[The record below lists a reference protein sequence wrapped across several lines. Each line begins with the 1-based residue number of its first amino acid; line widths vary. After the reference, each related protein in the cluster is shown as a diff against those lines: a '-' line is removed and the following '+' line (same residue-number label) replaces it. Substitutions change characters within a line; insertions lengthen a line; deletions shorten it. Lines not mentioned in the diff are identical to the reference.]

1 MLTTLLNVVWL
12 VFGGAIMALL
22 WVLAG
27 VIMAITIIGLP
38 WARACFVIAGYTLWP
53 FGRELISRK
62 VLTGR
67 DDLGTGTLGVIGNI
81 LWFVLAG
88 IWLAASHLGAAI
100 ALAITL
106 IGIPF
111 AWGHLKIAAAS
122 LFPVGKTVVTTE
134 EAAEA
139 RRRAAV
145 AAVDG
150 YRA

>member
-1 MLTTLLNVVWL
+1 MLITLLNVIWL
-12 VFGGAIMALL
+12 IFGGAITALL
-22 WVLAG
+22 WVVAG
-27 VIMAITIIGLP
+27 AIMAITIIGLP
-38 WARACFVIAGYTLWP
+38 WARSCFVIAGYVLWP

-62 VLTGR
+62 LLTGE
-67 DDLGTGTLGVIGNI
+67 DDLGTGTLGLLGNT

-88 IWLAASHLGAAI
+88 IWLALSHVGTAI
-100 ALAITL
+100 AFAVTL

-111 AWGHLKIAAAS
+111 AWGHLKIAGAS
-122 LFPVGKTVVTTE
+122 LAPIGKTVVTTE

>member
-1 MLTTLLNVVWL
+1 VLITLLNVIWL
-12 VFGGAIMALL
+12 IFGGAIMALL

-27 VIMAITIIGLP
+27 VIMAITIIGIP
-38 WARACFVIAGYTLWP
+38 WAPACFVVAGYTLWP

-62 VLTGR
+62 VLTDQ
-67 DDLGTGTLGVIGNI
+67 DDVGTGTLGLIGNI

-88 IWLAASHLGAAI
+88 IWLALSHVGTAI
-100 ALAITL
+100 AFAITL
-106 IGIPF
+106 VGIPF

-122 LFPVGKTVVTTE
+122 LAPIGKTVVTTE

-139 RRRAAV
+139 RRRAAA

>member
-1 MLTTLLNVVWL
+1 MLITLLNVIWL
-12 VFGGAIMALL
+12 IFGCAITALL

-27 VIMAITIIGLP
+27 VIMAITVIGLP
-38 WARACFVIAGYTLWP
+38 WARSCFVIAGYVLWP

-62 VLTGR
+62 ALTGE
-67 DDLGTGTLGVIGNI
+67 DDLGTGTLGLFGNI

-88 IWLAASHLGAAI
+88 IWLALSHVGTAI
-100 ALAITL
+100 AFAVTL

-111 AWGHLKIAAAS
+111 AWGHLKIAGAS
-122 LFPVGKTVVTTE
+122 LAPVGKTVVTTE